1 VLSSVVLPVLR
12 TSVLNASFLTLALVL
27 GEYTIAA
34 ILGFETFPTWIVRI
48 SGSQPQLS
56 VAVSVLSLLVTW
68 ALLLLI
74 SALDRRRGTKETS

>member
-1 VLSSVVLPVLR
+1 M
-12 TSVLNASFLTLALVL
+12 

-48 SGSQPQLS
+48 SGSQPVLS

-68 ALLLLI
+68 VLLMMI
-74 SALDRRRGTKETS
+74 SALDRRRGTGESA

>member
-1 VLSSVVLPVLR
+1 M
-12 TSVLNASFLTLALVL
+12 T
-27 GEYTIAA
+27 TIQCHRAHGSRSIRA
-34 ILGFETFPTWIVRI
+34 GICVSIVRI

-68 ALLLLI
+68 VLLLLI